1 MLFKVRLFFLIAV
14 PGIKPLPPELAGQ
27 SLNYRTTKEVP
38 KVSLWL
44 RRPHQAWLWGQ
55 NCPFPPG
62 TSVLYTYV
70 SISPFIPRHA
80 SNLQTNKP
88 HKAVHL
94 ARGSFEQIPQTPS
107 KGPSPA
113 PSNSV
118 VLWSSQ
124 TWSEIVSRGGSRTE
138 SNSTRMLSSDC
149 IPPEC
154 FPWPQ
159 GWSPASQVERRI

>member
-1 MLFKVRLFFLIAV
+1 MACGTLFPQ

-27 SLNYRTTKEVP
+27 RLNYRTTREIR
-38 KVSLWL
+38 KVRPWL
-44 RRPHQAWLWGQ
+44 QRPHQAWLWGQ
-55 NCPFPPG
+55 HCPFPPG

-70 SISPFIPRHA
+70 SVSLFIPRCM
-80 SNLQTNKP
+80 SSLPTNKP
-88 HKAVHL
+88 HEALSL
-94 ARGSFEQIPQTPS
+94 AKGSFEQIPQTPS
-107 KGPSPA
+107 EGPSPA

-124 TWSEIVSRGGSRTE
+124 MWSEIVSRGASRTE
-138 SNSTRMLSSDC
+138 SSSTMMISPDHC
-149 IPPEC
+149 ITSEC